1 MSQGT
6 TGSGKGRKE
15 DASKGW
21 EWGCLCLRAMRYLLP
36 VHVGVA
42 CGTSAPQGEPASFIL
57 QAQEAGGGS
66 QDAFYATKFCP
77 VWEVGLGCL
86 EAPSFPEL

>member
-1 MSQGT
+1 M
-6 TGSGKGRKE
+6 
-15 DASKGW
+15 W
-21 EWGCLCLRAMRYLLP
+21 EWLVGLLP
-36 VHVGVA
+36 HK
-42 CGTSAPQGEPASFIL
+42 GEPASFIL

>member
-15 DASKGW
+15 DALKSW

-42 CGTSAPQGEPASFIL
+42 CGTSAPQGRARIL
-57 QAQEAGGGS
+57 YPPGTGGWREL
-66 QDAFYATKFCP
+66 P
-77 VWEVGLGCL
+77 GCL
-86 EAPSFPEL
+86 LCHQVLTSLGGWTGLS